1 MNWLQRLFGS
11 DRPDTTVRDPDSVV
25 LVAALPLWQTPLIVT
40 GLEQRGITATFA
52 DVSSHRR
59 ANATAEIYVRERDRA
74 AAEAIIALLTA
85 RSRPPTRGS
94 HFRRR
99 TTS

>member
-1 MNWLQRLFGS
+1 MNWLQRLFGL
-11 DRPDTTVRDPDSVV
+11 DRPDTTERDPDAVV

-52 DVSSHRR
+52 EMPAHRR
-59 ANATAEIYVRERDRA
+59 PNATGEIYVRERDRA

-85 RSRPPTRGS
+85 R
-94 HFRRR
+94 
-99 TTS
+99 